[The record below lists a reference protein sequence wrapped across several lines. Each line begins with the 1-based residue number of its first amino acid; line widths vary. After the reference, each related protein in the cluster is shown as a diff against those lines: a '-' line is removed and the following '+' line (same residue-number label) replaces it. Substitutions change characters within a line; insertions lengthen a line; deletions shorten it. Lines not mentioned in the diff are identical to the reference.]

1 VYDARIQAV
10 ELDTSKEEVLFN
22 DSDIEDDSAVGEAV
36 EVEQASEMKALLA
49 GTSQDDS
56 VFLPAADDRRYQFF
70 LQWLVVNSLV
80 VVSMACFRVSQ
91 VYEVDEQHL

>member
-1 VYDARIQAV
+1 LYDARIQTG

-56 VFLPAADDRRYQFF
+56 VFILALCCIA
-70 LQWLVVNSLV
+70 NSLSAIAGD
-80 VVSMACFRVSQ
+80 VSHLLAIMAGSR
-91 VYEVDEQHL
+91 LLPRWRRR